1 MATHTQPVFIVGSG
15 RSDTRTPFRMLT
27 GASGGKAHHE
37 YAVLQAQQLAC
48 LYVMGL
54 VDKDEEKRQLA
65 QWHGATVHWIDSSNN
80 ETLSPK
86 FAAIPHADVSIVS
99 MPLGGMSPLLPLETL
114 RTDMA
119 GALNP
124 ASVAERTDG

>member
-1 MATHTQPVFIVGSG
+1 MVATTQPVFIAGSG
-15 RSDTRTPFRMLT
+15 RSNTRTLFRMLT
-27 GASGGKAHHE
+27 DASGGEAHHE
-37 YAVLQAQQLAC
+37 YAVLEVQQLAC
-48 LYVMGL
+48 YAMGL
-54 VDKDEEKRQLA
+54 VDKDEAKRQLA